1 MNNCERITD
10 MQGFHYWLM
19 KLECVCVKILKIVVM
34 GFDFWKCFWTGHFSE
49 KGILFSIAVFFDSQL
64 NSLFANAYTS
74 DGKNILIYHR
84 IYFEANNFL
93 NLWEFYYTKSEKA
106 RR

>member
-1 MNNCERITD
+1 MISENVLN
-10 MQGFHYWLM
+10 WP
-19 KLECVCVKILKIVVM
+19 
-34 GFDFWKCFWTGHFSE
+34 FSE
-49 KGILFSIAVFFDSQL
+49 KGVLFRIAIFFDSEL
-64 NSLFANAYTS
+64 NSLFADAYTS

-84 IYFEANNFL
+84 IYFEANNFF